1 MTGEGE
7 PSPVDEARRVRDL
20 ENELRAAKAAAS
32 DAANAEARLRNMVA
46 SAEAN
51 AGKAFAAQLA
61 AEEEADELRDR
72 LAQLGAGAGSAEDDQ
87 ASEADDPASQRQA
100 YPFFDIRA

>member
-1 MTGEGE
+1 MRACEWQC
-7 PSPVDEARRVRDL
+7 VRL
-20 ENELRAAKAAAS
+20 S
-32 DAANAEARLRNMVA
+32 T

-100 YPFFDIRA
+100 YPFFDECLDFGDGGGVPSSLE